1 MENRVWGFIFFLF
14 MLGIKNTYAT
24 IPFHSVQDST
34 HIAPQEIQYDKTTIS
49 PLALD
54 ENKIREY
61 QSDDAFNYV
70 EALPEDNWWTRLKQW
85 INDIWS
91 SFLRWILGG
100 DQATGFWAVLIRLLP
115 YLLIAGL
122 IALIVWI
129 FLKIDSGNLLLEKQ
143 ALGKATLSDDE
154 ELIQH
159 EDIQSLIDKALAS
172 GNYRLAIRFY
182 YLFVLQ
188 KLSTKEYIEWQV
200 QKTNHEYIY
209 EIKDN
214 HIRMQFQ
221 KVTDLYDY
229 IWYGNFEVD
238 ETAFAKA
245 QTTFTTLS
253 TQL

>member
-1 MENRVWGFIFFLF
+1 MANRIWGFIFLLFL
-14 MLGIKNTYAT
+14 LGIKNVSAT
-24 IPFHSVQDST
+24 TPIYTIQDST
-34 HIAPQEIQYDKTTIS
+34 VVASQEIQYDKATIA
-49 PLALD
+49 PIELD
-54 ENKIREY
+54 KNKIEDY

-85 INDIWS
+85 LNDIWS

-100 DQATGFWAVLIRLLP
+100 NQATGFWAVLIRLLP

-122 IALIVWI
+122 IALIVWV

-188 KLSTKEYIEWQV
+188 KLSAKELIEWQV
-200 QKTNHEYIY
+200 QKTNHDYIY
-209 EIKDN
+209 EIKDKQ
-214 HIRMQFQ
+214 IRVQFQ

-229 IWYGNFEVD
+229 IWYGNFDVD

-245 QTTFTTLS
+245 QTTFTTLN